1 MQKPITVPVR
11 KLSVYL
17 KPFRCSSF
25 LECALQPKIAK
36 INKNPYFERSG
47 SFKVIDVDTSL
58 VLVVIGSMP
67 MPICNLRWQSSNLFK
82 SLTVPET
89 RVFRA
94 ADGKDLMI
102 LACTIFD
109 WSTRV
114 TNKQMDERTDQIVM
128 AKTR

>member
-94 ADGKDLMI
+94 ADGKDL
-102 LACTIFD
+102 
-109 WSTRV
+109 
-114 TNKQMDERTDQIVM
+114 
-128 AKTR
+128 